1 MPRYIRPPSAL
12 LGDVEMAIES
22 FGTMFS
28 RALLRHLSTH
38 GPTGAADL
46 ARELGTD
53 ANTARRTLQIL
64 EEAGLVE
71 ADVPAGQRRGRTV
84 TFTVQPQRLE
94 HLLAALK
101 DYLLGL

>member
-12 LGDVEMAIES
+12 PGDVEMAIES

-28 RALLRHLSTH
+28 RAILRHLSTH

-53 ANTARRTLQIL
+53 ANTARRTLQGL
-64 EEAGLVE
+64 EDAGLVT
-71 ADVPAGQRRGRTV
+71 ADVPPGQRRGRMV
-84 TFTVQPQRLE
+84 MFTVQPERLE
-94 HLLAALK
+94 YLLAALK
-101 DYLLGL
+101 DYLLGR

>member
-1 MPRYIRPPSAL
+1 
-12 LGDVEMAIES
+12 MAIES

-28 RALLRHLSTH
+28 RAILRHLSIH

-53 ANTARRTLQIL
+53 PNTARRTLQGL
-64 EEAGLVE
+64 EDAGLVE

-84 TFTVQPQRLE
+84 TFTVRADRLE
-94 HLLAALK
+94 HLLDGLK
-101 DYLLGL
+101 DFLRGR

>member
-1 MPRYIRPPSAL
+1 
-12 LGDVEMAIES
+12 MAVES

-28 RALLRHLSTH
+28 RAILRHLSTN

-53 ANTARRTLQIL
+53 ANTARRTLQGL
-64 EEAGLVE
+64 EAAGLVQ

-84 TFTVQPQRLE
+84 TFTVCPNRLE
-94 HLLAALK
+94 ELLSALR
-101 DYLLGL
+101 DYLLGR

>member
-1 MPRYIRPPSAL
+1 MPRYIRPPSSL
-12 LGDVEMAIES
+12 PRDVEMAIES

-28 RALLRHLSTH
+28 RAILRHLSIH

-53 ANTARRTLQIL
+53 PNTARRTLQGL
-64 EEAGLVE
+64 EDAGLVE

-84 TFTVQPQRLE
+84 TFTVRPERLE
-94 HLLAALK
+94 QLLDGLK
-101 DYLLGL
+101 DFLRGR